1 MDVAVYNRVIPNVIP
16 SLVSYVFRSAPRR
29 RIAAQLACVLLAF
42 AMSAQAADWGGPEQE
57 LARKIFAVTGPGP
70 IIVSV
75 ENRSTLG
82 RRDSEVIQNGLQ
94 HELQALG
101 MRLVKN
107 QQAVNPVVI
116 SLSENPASYVWVAQ
130 TRTSSGESAVVMV
143 AAPRPGNSTT
153 HESVPMS
160 LRKISLW
167 TQDSQ
172 ILDVAVLEEGAAP
185 ARIAVL
191 DADRVSIFRMQAGKW
206 QTEQTLG
213 IVHVRPWPRDL
224 RGRLVPAKD
233 HLLDIFLPGV
243 VCRGIAGAG
252 SAFSINCRE
261 SDDPWPLVPWALG
274 GGNLAS
280 PPGTPPVTIP
290 AVNAFYASTRNFFTG
305 VLTPAVGKLT
315 TVPKFYSAAFLPHE
329 NHLLGLFAGV
339 DNHVHMVD
347 GFSDQVTGLNWG
359 SDLASLK
366 TSCGAGWQVLTTSG
380 EGSVDEVRAYEFPDR
395 DPIAVTASI
404 DFAGAITA
412 LGTEQKGD
420 TAIAVV
426 RNRNTGSYEAFRLAI
441 SCNQ

>member
-1 MDVAVYNRVIPNVIP
+1 MGLAVYNRVIPNVIP
-16 SLVSYVFRSAPRR
+16 HLVSRVFRSAPRR
-29 RIAAQLACVLLAF
+29 RVAAHLACVLLVLPMA
-42 AMSAQAADWGGPEQE
+42 AQAADWGGPERE
-57 LARKIFAVTGPGP
+57 LANKIFAVTGNSP
-70 IIVSV
+70 IVVTV

-82 RRDSEVIQNGLQ
+82 RRDGEVIQNGLQ

-107 QQAVNPVVI
+107 QQGANTVAI
-116 SLSENPASYVWVAQ
+116 SLSENPASYVWVAEI
-130 TRTSSGESAVVMV
+130 RTSSGESAVVMV
-143 AAPRPGNSTT
+143 AAPRPENSTT

-172 ILDVAVLEEGAAP
+172 ILDVAVLEEGTAP
-185 ARIAVL
+185 AVMAVL
-191 DADRVSIFRMQAGKW
+191 DAERVSIYRMQAGKW

-213 IVHVRPWPRDL
+213 IVHSRPWPRDL

-243 VCRGIAGAG
+243 ICRGTGGAG

-261 SDDPWPLVPWALG
+261 SDDPWPLVPWTVS
-274 GGNLAS
+274 GGNFAS
-280 PPGTPPVTIP
+280 SPSTPPLTIP

-305 VLTPAVGKLT
+305 VLTPALGKLT
-315 TVPKFYSAAFLPHE
+315 TVPKFYSAAFLLHQ
-329 NHLLGLFAGV
+329 NNFLGLFAGA
-339 DNHVHMVD
+339 DSHVHMVD

-380 EGSVDEVRAYEFPDR
+380 EGSGDEVRAYEFPDR
-395 DPIAVTASI
+395 DPIAVTAPI

-412 LGTEQKGD
+412 LWTEQKGD

-426 RNRNTGSYEAFRLAI
+426 RNRNTGSYETFRLAI
-441 SCNQ
+441 SCSQ